1 MAEKQN
7 NLDVKNSSLRTNL
20 LASDP
25 PVLLIVA
32 PIQLLQQLALV
43 GFYKVRQFSTN
54 YYSKFG
60 RGEFRH

>member
-1 MAEKQN
+1 MAEKQK

-43 GFYKVRQFSTN
+43 GF
-54 YYSKFG
+54 
-60 RGEFRH
+60 